1 MKEQI
6 IKDILKDD
14 IDNWSKDIVKSV
26 IYNIS
31 STNKEINYKA
41 TQDSLSYDI
50 QKW

>member
-6 IKDILKDD
+6 IKDFLKED
-14 IDNWSKDIVKSV
+14 IDNWSKEIVKSV

-31 STNKEINYKA
+31 STNNEINSKA